1 MNFDLLT
8 PSRVSV
14 CVCVGGGGG
23 LRAKYLLPRCCIR
36 DSHYFDMQYDRVL
49 KKLNFDLLTPPPKSR
64 GYRHTKGTK
73 ITFDMFHNFCTSV

>member
-1 MNFDLLT
+1 M
-8 PSRVSV
+8 
-14 CVCVGGGGG
+14 CVGGG

-64 GYRHTKGTK
+64 GTDTRKVRKSRLICFIIFVPLSECEISVK
-73 ITFDMFHNFCTSV
+73 ILTTY